1 VWAVVDR
8 ATFTRLAQDPG
19 ATGIGRQLQEQPDMD
34 AARRAGRVIGVLIL
48 VQMVAGG
55 LVNFALEAPLF
66 GTPGFLVAAAPHSR
80 QIGLAALL
88 GLATEAIWVAVAITA
103 FPILWPR
110 ARAMALWL
118 LALAAVVLAA
128 AVVENVGVMSL
139 VSFSEAYAKAP
150 AAGREQLEAVRV
162 IVSSARNWAH
172 YMARIADAATT
183 VVFYAALFRLALVP
197 RVLAVFGLVSA
208 ALMLTSVG
216 MPLVGHDVVFFL
228 LAPLG
233 LSQLA
238 LSLWL
243 IARGFRDQARPVMDR

>member
-1 VWAVVDR
+1 
-8 ATFTRLAQDPG
+8 
-19 ATGIGRQLQEQPDMD
+19 MD
-34 AARRAGRVIGVLIL
+34 AARRAGRVVGVLIF
-48 VQMVAGG
+48 VQMIAGG

-66 GTPGFLVAAAPHSR
+66 GAPGFLTAAAPHSR

-88 GLATEAIWVAVAITA
+88 GLAAEGLWVAVAITA

-110 ARAMALWL
+110 ARAMTLWL

-128 AVVENVGVMSL
+128 AVVENAGVMSL

-172 YMARIADAATT
+172 YLARIADGVTIF
-183 VVFYAALFRLALVP
+183 VFYAALFRLALVP
-197 RVLAVFGLVSA
+197 RVLAALGLVA
-208 ALMLTSVG
+208 TALMLTSVG
-216 MPLVGHDVVFFL
+216 MPLVGHDVVFPL

-243 IARGFRDQARPVMDR
+243 IARGFRDQARPAMDR

>member
-1 VWAVVDR
+1 
-8 ATFTRLAQDPG
+8 
-19 ATGIGRQLQEQPDMD
+19 M
-34 AARRAGRVIGVLIL
+34 
-48 VQMVAGG
+48 
-55 LVNFALEAPLF
+55 
-66 GTPGFLVAAAPHSR
+66 
-80 QIGLAALL
+80 
-88 GLATEAIWVAVAITA
+88 
-103 FPILWPR
+103 
-110 ARAMALWL
+110 
-118 LALAAVVLAA
+118 
-128 AVVENVGVMSL
+128 
-139 VSFSEAYAKAP
+139 
-150 AAGREQLEAVRV
+150 

-216 MPLVGHDVVFFL
+216 MPLVGHDVVFPL

-243 IARGFRDQARPVMDR
+243 IAKGFRVQAHPAMGR